1 MLGILACLLPS
12 RRGMLSACSKPV
24 ACVASQTSLETPTGE
39 TTSVIFFVTL
49 LPLLRQCGRPFDPRL
64 AYPGS
69 FRTSNGMKVPEA
81 LDIISIDM

>member
-1 MLGILACLLPS
+1 MYP
-12 RRGMLSACSKPV
+12 RRASLHPTLRSLNEV
-24 ACVASQTSLETPTGE
+24 AAAA
-39 TTSVIFFVTL
+39 
-49 LPLLRQCGRPFDPRL
+49 QCGRPFDPRL